1 MNWASQRAS
10 TSLLAYGN
18 VNSLATDSQTP
29 STLYAATSAGLFAIT
44 LGAETFR
51 TDR

>member
-10 TSLLAYGN
+10 TSQAYGN